1 VLRRL
6 FKRARTQAQ
15 DRTES
20 ELRYGLRLIIIAW
33 GFGSVFFNTTFGAPF
48 AAYVRRLGAGDLFFS
63 FLSAAP
69 MFGSLAQVLSS
80 YLVERTGRRRAI
92 FVRSAVVQ
100 RLVWIPIALLPWVLP
115 RGGGLLWTLAAL
127 IFIGSVFG
135 NLSGPAWM
143 SWMAD
148 FVPLK
153 IRGKYF
159 GLRMRIGT
167 IVGMLSALT
176 AGLVL
181 DLWRASDSYLPYTVL
196 FAAASVSGAIDVL
209 LFTRVP
215 EPPVHEH
222 AEPPRLGDLLRVP
235 FRNERFRRF
244 ITYSVFS
251 AFGFNVAGPSLWLF
265 ALETLR
271 MGKLWANLT
280 LMVSHMVAVALFSAV
295 WGRLLD
301 RYGNRPVLRV
311 AALALAFF
319 PVPWVLAEPS
329 SWRWLVING
338 FVAGA
343 FWSGLELANFNLLLG
358 LFPREN
364 KSIYLAAY
372 SVIVGLV
379 AGVAPVVGGAIAE
392 PLRHLHAQIGP
403 WTIVNYKVVF
413 LVAFVWRLV
422 TALVVLPRVE
432 EAGAR
437 GARTMVRE
445 VAGSWAGRL
454 RKGQVRGGR

>member
-1 VLRRL
+1 MR
-6 FKRARTQAQ
+6 

-48 AAYVRRLGAGDLFFS
+48 AAYVRRLGAGELFFS

-80 YLVERTGRRRAI
+80 YMVERTGRRRAI
-92 FVRSAVVQ
+92 FVCTAIVQ

-115 RGGGLLWTLAAL
+115 KGAGLLWTLAAL
-127 IFIGSVFG
+127 VFVGSIFG

-153 IRGKYF
+153 MRGKYF

-167 IVGMLSALT
+167 IIGMLSALT
-176 AGLVL
+176 AGLAL
-181 DLWRASDSYLPYTVL
+181 DLWRDADSYLPYTVL
-196 FAAASVSGAIDVL
+196 FAAAAVSGAIDVL

-215 EPPVHEH
+215 EPSVHEPT
-222 AEPPRLGDLLRVP
+222 EPPRLTGLVRVP
-235 FRNERFRRF
+235 FRDGRFRRF
-244 ITYSVFS
+244 ITYAVFS
-251 AFGFNVAGPSLWLF
+251 ALGFNIAGPSLWLF

-280 LMVSHMVAVALFSAV
+280 LMVSHMVAVVLFSPM

-301 RYGNRPVLRV
+301 RYGSRPVLRV
-311 AALALAFF
+311 GALALAFF
-319 PVPWVLAEPS
+319 PIPWVLAEPS
-329 SWRWLVING
+329 SWRWLVVNG
-338 FVAGA
+338 FIAGG

-372 SVIVGLV
+372 SVIVGAV
-379 AGVAPVVGGAIAE
+379 AGAAPIIGGAIAE
-392 PLRHLHAQIGP
+392 PLKDLHGQIGP
-403 WTIVNYKVVF
+403 WSIVNYKVVF
-413 LVAFVWRLV
+413 LVAFALRLF

-437 GARTMVRE
+437 GTRAMVRE
-445 VAGSWAGRL
+445 LAESWAERL
-454 RKGQVRGGR
+454 RRRRAKGDR